1 MPVQLSLRTITLLA
15 QPVEMIYIFLS
26 VITIAATGL
35 SAKYQLA
42 NAQAM
47 DENEQRI
54 L

>member
-1 MPVQLSLRTITLLA
+1 MQLSLRTITPLA

-42 NAQAM
+42 SELTE